1 MVILNSLLEK
11 ENTNYEINQMIKAT
25 AFGTFRILYFII
37 PVSHCNVI
45 MRAIKNEIIFPAI
58 FSIRASRETIIKES
72 LDL

>member
-1 MVILNSLLEK
+1 
-11 ENTNYEINQMIKAT
+11 MIKAI

-72 LDL
+72 LDQ